1 MKKNWFSRFV
11 LLVTGVALVAL
22 TARAERRE
30 FALRGFDR
38 LVLGNEFVIDIKQG
52 TEYKVSAN
60 GAPRDLKNLEAVLH
74 GRTLTVRFASSY
86 LNPSKMRI
94 RLSVVMPT
102 LRGLD
107 LNQETSTTVE
117 GFNDLDALDLSVAGE
132 SKAKLKI
139 TARKMRLNV
148 SGESEVSLTGETQEL
163 TGVVSGASEVWG
175 FNFEIA
181 NARLNV
187 TDNSNA
193 HVLVTKALL
202 AEATGSSNV
211 RYRGGARLQ
220 ASTSATSSVRNE

>member
-1 MKKNWFSRFV
+1 MKRKLISRIVF
-11 LLVTGVALVAL
+11 LVAGIALATL

-30 FALRGFDR
+30 FVLRGFDR

-52 TEYKVSAN
+52 NEFKVSAN
-60 GAPRDLKNLEAVLH
+60 GAPRDLKNLEAVLN
-74 GRTLTVRFASSY
+74 GRTLTVRFNSTY
-86 LNPSKMRI
+86 LTPSKMRI

-107 LNQETSTTVE
+107 LNHETNTTVE
-117 GFNDLDALDLSVAGE
+117 GFNDLDALDLAVAGE

-148 SGESEVSLTGETQEL
+148 SGASEVTLTGETQEL
-163 TGVVSGASEVWG
+163 TGTVSGTSEVLG

-193 HVLVTKALL
+193 HLLVTKALL

-220 ASTSATSSVRNE
+220 ASTSATSTVRNE